1 MEVSA
6 QQVLL
11 SLFNAQDTVCL
22 RVFADRKDDIYKGQK
37 LSVECG
43 KFTSIEDMLKEHN
56 ALHRG
61 IFYVVNYGGHDD
73 DSITRINAQFVEM
86 DSGSFE
92 EQQKKIDAF
101 PLAPSMIIKTK
112 KSLHT
117 YWFISGG
124 EVIKFRPIQKGLV
137 KYFDGDPACV
147 NESRVMRLPGY
158 DHCKKDH
165 VKVECILFH
174 PERKYTQAQLIEHL
188 PQVETEAPVETKKG
202 SEKGLNIVTHECDFI
217 KHCKQNSA
225 ILPEHDWY
233 AMISNLAVLRAVW
246 NSFTSCLPTIPV
258 TMPETRKEKSII
270 FWNRAPGLLPARP
283 SQRRG
288 LSVLEWNQANVN
300 ASLRRLCAIFRWGLR
315 GFVP

>member
-6 QQVLL
+6 QQDLL

-43 KFTSIEDMLKEHN
+43 KFTSMEDTLKQHN

-86 DSGSFE
+86 DSGTFE
-92 EQQKKIDAF
+92 EQQAKIDAF
-101 PLAPSMIIKTK
+101 PLAPSMIIRTQ

-124 EVIKFRPIQKGLV
+124 EVLKFRPIQKGLV
-137 KYFDGDPACV
+137 KHFGGDPACV

-174 PERKYTQAQLIEHL
+174 PERKYTQAQLAEHL
-188 PQVETEAPVETKKG
+188 PQVEADAPVETKKG
-202 SEKGLNIVTHECDFI
+202 SEKGLNIVNHECDFM
-217 KHCKQNSA
+217 KHC
-225 ILPEHDWY
+225 
-233 AMISNLAVLRAVW
+233 
-246 NSFTSCLPTIPV
+246 
-258 TMPETRKEKSII
+258 
-270 FWNRAPGLLPARP
+270 
-283 SQRRG
+283 
-288 LSVLEWNQANVN
+288 
-300 ASLRRLCAIFRWGLR
+300 
-315 GFVP
+315 